1 MAIDNRQRTAPPE
14 LEELENDDTP
24 IDEGDNPQRNYSAED
39 DKLNEQETPD
49 PLEDH
54 ADEAEDLDE
63 KALDEAEKE
72 EETPPPA
79 EEKKAPDYEERYK
92 ESTKEAQLLH
102 ERNKQLTD
110 AFQKIDE
117 IKEPTEEE
125 LQAAARRDGLYW
137 EELTNTEKLLIK
149 KDYIN
154 TRKLEAVQGVV
165 KDVRNIDEWA
175 EKVDSFIDTNDTKQ
189 THKALIGHEAE
200 FRAFAL
206 KPSHRGLPV
215 EMLVSHF
222 LMTAE
227 PTAHKKGSLFLTN
240 TGGEKEKP
248 KKSGIDD
255 AERAAQLRMTDPK
268 KYRELLRSGKINIE
282 I

>member
-1 MAIDNRQRTAPPE
+1 MAIDNRQRNAPPE
-14 LEELENDDTP
+14 LEELENDETP

-39 DKLNEQETPD
+39 DKQAEAETPD
-49 PLEDH
+49 PLEEH
-54 ADEAEDLDE
+54 ADEAEDLNE
-63 KALDEAEKE
+63 KELDEAETE
-72 EETPPPA
+72 EPKPPV

-102 ERNKQLTD
+102 ERNKQLTE
-110 AFQKIDE
+110 AFQQIDE

-125 LQAAARRDGLYW
+125 LQAAARSDGLYW
-137 EELTNTEKLLIK
+137 EELSTTEKLLLK
-149 KDYIN
+149 KDFIN
-154 TRKLEAVQGVV
+154 SRKLAAVQGVV

-175 EKVDSFIDTNDTKQ
+175 EKVDGFIDTNDTKQ
-189 THKALIGHEAE
+189 THKALIGHESE

-227 PTAHKKGSLFLTN
+227 PTAHKKGNLFLTN

-255 AERAAQLRMTDPK
+255 AERAAQLRMSDPK